1 MRLLRNVLLALIVI
15 AVAASG
21 AGYVLLRQGLAADRP
36 PGRLE
41 TAVARRIVM
50 LAIPAGAR
58 AASNPRATDPNAWRA
73 GADHFAK
80 HCAVCHGGDGR
91 GDSAFGP
98 KMYPPVPDLTS
109 ADIQAM
115 SDGALFAVIQ
125 HGVRWTGMPAFRAE
139 HDADETWALV
149 SFIRHSPEAPPA
161 YDRSAHDHVQ
171 AQSHDGKQPH
181 DGKTVSMDGTTFTP
195 REITVKV
202 GETVTWTNKDP
213 FPHNVTS
220 SSGSFS
226 SGDLDPDRQWQFRA
240 ANTGRFTY
248 VCTLHPGMDGTLI
261 VEP

>member
-1 MRLLRNVLLALIVI
+1 MRLLRNALLALIVV
-15 AVAASG
+15 AVVAAG
-21 AGYVLLRQGLAADRP
+21 AGYMLLRQGLAADRP

-58 AASNPRATDPNAWRA
+58 AASNPRASDRHAWRG

-98 KMYPPVPDLTS
+98 KMSPPVPDLTS

-139 HDADETWALV
+139 HNADETWALV
-149 SFIRHSPEAPPA
+149 SFLRHSPETPLARE
-161 YDRSAHDHVQ
+161 RSADH
-171 AQSHDGKQPH
+171 AQSHSGGGKQSH

-195 REITVKV
+195 REITVRV
-202 GETVTWTNKDP
+202 GDTVTWTNKDP

-220 SSGSFS
+220 SSGGFS

-240 ANTGRFTY
+240 ANAGRFTY
-248 VCTLHPGMDGTLI
+248 VCTLHPGMDGALI